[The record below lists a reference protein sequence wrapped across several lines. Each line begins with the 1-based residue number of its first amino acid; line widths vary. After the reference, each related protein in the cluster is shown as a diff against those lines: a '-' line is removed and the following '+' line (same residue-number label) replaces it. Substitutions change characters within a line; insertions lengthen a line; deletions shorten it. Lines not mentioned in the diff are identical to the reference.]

1 MGRTR
6 VVQEVNILSQSF
18 LWRANSCVRLAIHLF
33 LHDTRAS
40 AALQKPPLLWLSE
53 LNFSIPASRDLWLA
67 DTAVKWKEK
76 YLSKR
81 PSASLSIPRM
91 IDAMHD
97 TSLLDVLRDHIDTNL
112 CSLAV
117 LHGFWGQIWALQE
130 ASRFYLSNQI
140 SQSSA
145 THQLLITSQH
155 RELYQD
161 IQGFVTKISDLA
173 KQPSGIIIVVEFF
186 MMTLHVSPDELQ
198 RFAGK
203 SGEEEGARAAM
214 NLQKWIQT
222 ADSRKAAWHA
232 GQILRSAKSMPPA
245 ELRDFHAIAVYFASL
260 TLWAYGLICGSNGV
274 HEGDGQNQPS
284 RSQEER
290 DSSIQV
296 SLDGPETRETRVFLS
311 LDQGLPGLNHPYTQ
325 GEVNFEPLSNPN
337 MVLKIAR
344 EIYRNNF
351 PALEEPLPP
360 LVENLGNLMRDLGSL
375 PGSRFSRSGSES
387 LEK

>member
-1 MGRTR
+1 
-6 VVQEVNILSQSF
+6 
-18 LWRANSCVRLAIHLF
+18 
-33 LHDTRAS
+33 
-40 AALQKPPLLWLSE
+40 
-53 LNFSIPASRDLWLA
+53 
-67 DTAVKWKEK
+67 
-76 YLSKR
+76 
-81 PSASLSIPRM
+81 M
-91 IDAMHD
+91 IDVIHD
-97 TSLLDVLRDHIDTNL
+97 NSLFDVFRDHIDTSL

-130 ASRFYLSNQI
+130 ASRFHLVNQTD
-140 SQSSA
+140 QGSA
-145 THQLLITSQH
+145 THRVLLTAQH

-161 IQGFVTKISDLA
+161 IQSFATRVSDLA
-173 KQPSGIIIVVEFF
+173 KQPSGIVIIVEFF

-203 SGEEEGARAAM
+203 SGEEEASRAAT

-222 ADSRKAAWHA
+222 ADARKAAWHA
-232 GQILRSAKSMPPA
+232 GQIFRAAKSMPPA

-260 TLWAYGLICGSNGV
+260 TLWAYGLLSSSNDTR
-274 HEGDGQNQPS
+274 ESDGHALPS
-284 RSQEER
+284 RTQEER
-290 DSSIQV
+290 DNLV
-296 SLDGPETRETRVFLS
+296 HMSLDGPETRETRVFLS
-311 LDQGLPGLNHPYTQ
+311 LDQGLPGLNYSYVH
-325 GEVNFEPLSNPN
+325 GETVFESLNNPN

-387 LEK
+387 IEK

>member
-1 MGRTR
+1 
-6 VVQEVNILSQSF
+6 
-18 LWRANSCVRLAIHLF
+18 
-33 LHDTRAS
+33 
-40 AALQKPPLLWLSE
+40 LSE

-67 DTAVKWKEK
+67 DTAAKWKQR
-76 YLSKR
+76 YLAKR
-81 PSASLSIPRM
+81 PSMSPIPRM
-91 IDAMHD
+91 LDVVHD
-97 TSLLDVLRDHIDTNL
+97 TSLFDVLRDHIDVSL

-130 ASRFYLSNQI
+130 ASRFYLGNQTG
-140 SQSSA
+140 QGSA
-145 THQLLITSQH
+145 TYRVLLTAQH

-161 IQGFVTKISDLA
+161 IQSFATKVSDLA
-173 KQPSGIIIVVEFF
+173 KQPSGIVVIIEFF

-203 SGEEEGARAAM
+203 SGEEKAPQAAT

-222 ADSRKAAWHA
+222 AEARKAAWHA
-232 GQILRSAKSMPPA
+232 GQIFRAAKSMPPA

-260 TLWAYGLICGSNGV
+260 TLWAYGHVSNSNGA
-274 HEGDGQNQPS
+274 HESDAQNLTS
-284 RSQEER
+284 RAQEEL
-290 DSSIQV
+290 DNSIQV
-296 SLDGPETRETRVFLS
+296 PLDGPETRETRVFLS
-311 LDQGLPGLNHPYTQ
+311 LGQGRPGLNYHYVN
-325 GEVNFEPLSNPN
+325 GEMIFESLENPN
-337 MVLKIAR
+337 IVLKIAR

-387 LEK
+387 IEK